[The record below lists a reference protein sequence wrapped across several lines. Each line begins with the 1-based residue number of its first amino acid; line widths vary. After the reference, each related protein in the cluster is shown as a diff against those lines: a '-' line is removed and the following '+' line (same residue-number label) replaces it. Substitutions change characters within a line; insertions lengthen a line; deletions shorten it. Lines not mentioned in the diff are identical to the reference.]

1 MANSGAHTNGSQ
13 FFITHVPTQH
23 LDNKHSVF
31 GEVVEGMNV
40 VNAIEKGDL
49 IQAVTI
55 IRKGKAAMAFD
66 PAIAEKLIAERNKK
80 LAEKNKKSIPHATTE
95 LDPAKIPDSDNAEAG
110 EVSVDMLVVA
120 YQGART
126 PKQNIFYDKSGA
138 EKIAQKLTDYARRKG
153 IKFSNLINQFTDLPQ
168 QSKLPLLSAKQTSL
182 PDFLKPA
189 LKLGVGQI
197 SDPVDSPFGYLIFRR
212 VLVELVTASHIL
224 ITYEGALRAT
234 KKRDRKEA
242 RILAEQILK
251 DLKRG
256 KDFAELARG
265 HSDGPSGPKGGDLGR
280 FTRGQMVPEFD
291 QAVFNLKPGEVSGV
305 VETQF
310 GYHIIKRIK

>member
-1 MANSGAHTNGSQ
+1 
-13 FFITHVPTQH
+13 
-23 LDNKHSVF
+23 
-31 GEVVEGMNV
+31 
-40 VNAIEKGDL
+40 
-49 IQAVTI
+49 
-55 IRKGKAAMAFD
+55 
-66 PAIAEKLIAERNKK
+66 
-80 LAEKNKKSIPHATTE
+80 
-95 LDPAKIPDSDNAEAG
+95 
-110 EVSVDMLVVA
+110 MLVVA

-153 IKFSNLINQFTDLPQ
+153 IKFSDLINQFTDLPQ
-168 QSKLPLLSAKQTSL
+168 QSKLPLLSAKQPSL

-242 RILAEQILK
+242 KILAEQILK

-256 KDFAELARG
+256 KDFAELARE